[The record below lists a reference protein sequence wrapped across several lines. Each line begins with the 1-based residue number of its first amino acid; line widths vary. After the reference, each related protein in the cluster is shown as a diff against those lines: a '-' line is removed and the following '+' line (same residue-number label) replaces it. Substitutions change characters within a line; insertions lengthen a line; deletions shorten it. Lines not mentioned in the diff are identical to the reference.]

1 VTLKAPDRHP
11 SRQQLKHCYVLK
23 AQHNWSLQYEAF
35 FSSHLLVVFFYQNVH
50 IANSAIVELKAITRN
65 YIKDFEKSTDRQM
78 KHSLVQNLKTCSFF
92 LIPAVKPRYLIR
104 TIRVALTLAK
114 SWLRIVAVYNPNTLL
129 HPINPISCKC
139 DNVQNG
145 IANIKYGRLQSEQNT
160 KNVRI
165 MRRLSLK
172 NNKICCIGE

>member
-129 HPINPISCKC
+129 HPIKILFRVNATIATTVLQTLNMADYSPSRTQKMFESCAGC
-139 DNVQNG
+139 P
-145 IANIKYGRLQSEQNT
+145 
-160 KNVRI
+160 
-165 MRRLSLK
+165 
-172 NNKICCIGE
+172 